1 MDVLVY
7 LDPSPRGEWALAVA
21 AALPPRWRGTR
32 RLLATEEDASAHPGL
47 VEGASARLG
56 ASGPVEALTRP
67 GPAERAV
74 IEEAHARRYG
84 LLVVSP
90 AGRGAVA
97 RMLKGSRVATVV
109 HGARTPVLVARRP
122 PGRIERVLGAL
133 SGRDTTGAVVEAT
146 LAWEER
152 PGARAAFVHVRSEVP
167 LPLGAD
173 EAPPEVPGAADLAA
187 AHAALAARGRAAD
200 LQLRDGLVVEETLDA
215 FEEGAFHLLVVGA
228 HGEGSPGFGR
238 EDLTERLLLGC
249 PGSTL
254 VVPALDP
261 NGSLCRP
268 LGGG

>member
-21 AALPPRWRGTR
+21 AALPPRWRGTL
-32 RLLATEEDASAHPGL
+32 RLLATEDDVAAHPWLVARARARLASA
-47 VEGASARLG
+47 
-56 ASGPVEALTRP
+56 GPVEALTRP

-74 IEEAHARRYG
+74 IEEAHAGGYG

-109 HGARTPVLVARRP
+109 HGTRTPVLVARRP
-122 PGRIERVLGAL
+122 PARIDRVLGAL
-133 SGRDTTGAVVEAT
+133 SGLDTTHAVLEAA
-146 LAWEER
+146 LAWEDQ

-167 LPLGAD
+167 LPLGA
-173 EAPPEVPGAADLAA
+173 ASVATEVPGGADLEAVR
-187 AHAALAARGRAAD
+187 AALAARGREAD
-200 LQLRDGLVVEETLDA
+200 LQVRDGLIAEETLDA

-228 HGEGSPGFGR
+228 HGEDSPRFGR
-238 EDLTERLLLGC
+238 EDVTERLLLGC

-254 VVPALDP
+254 VVP
-261 NGSLCRP
+261 S
-268 LGGG
+268 